1 MISVCT
7 RDSRLQEAVDHTR
20 LALVPV
26 RMDSATADANADF
39 EHFHDVELP
48 RRLHSALG
56 LQAARDVDRQP
67 SLAFRLR
74 EGRAY
79 TYTPGSPTIAIT
91 HGERAANTVIEFDTA
106 AWADFVTERRS
117 IPSLLYG
124 KSLGIPRGDA
134 NVLFGWEPA
143 LRALL
148 QERPIYDAPTL
159 DLRDEDGTPLNLATT
174 FTGASAPAA
183 VARFISKAGFAVV
196 RGVFSSEEI
205 AALATEADRLA
216 AAARQGDRRSWW
228 ARNADGEQILC
239 RVTYTSLIS
248 DAIAAL
254 IDDFRLRNL
263 ARAFA
268 PDYVPAPDRLDG
280 IALII
285 KNPNVV
291 DGLSDL
297 PWHIDCGMGGH
308 PTLCPVLQITVLL
321 DPASEDTGTLKF
333 LAGSHRFVTRIPA
346 DETGLPVVTVAG
358 RPGDC
363 LLHLSDTMHAA
374 PPPRGAARYR
384 RSLVASFYRPSVL
397 DVVPPGQG
405 FNDVLLSRD
414 DGHVE
419 NLRQMTARD

>member
-1 MISVCT
+1 MSPT
-7 RDSRLQEAVDHTR
+7 RTDVD
-20 LALVPV
+20 P
-26 RMDSATADANADF
+26 DF
-39 EHFHDVELP
+39 DHFHDVELP
-48 RRLHSALG
+48 RRLRTAPG
-56 LQAARDVDRQP
+56 LQAAGDVCQQP

-74 EGRAY
+74 DGRAY
-79 TYTPGSPTIAIT
+79 TYTPGSPTITIAS
-91 HGERAANTVIEFDTA
+91 GERAAHTVVELDAA
-106 AWADFVTERRS
+106 AWADFATERRS

-124 KSLGIPRGDA
+124 KMLVIARGDA

-148 QERPIYDAPTL
+148 QERPIYDVSTL
-159 DLRDEDGTPLNLATT
+159 DLRDENGAPLNLAKT

-183 VARFISKAGFAVV
+183 VARFVSEAGFAVV

-205 AALATEADRLA
+205 ATLAGEADRLA

-228 ARNADGEQILC
+228 ARNGDGEQILC
-239 RVTYTSLIS
+239 RVTYTPLMSE
-248 DAIAAL
+248 AIAAL
-254 IDDFRLRNL
+254 IDDSRLRNL

-280 IALII
+280 VALII

-308 PTLCPVLQITVLL
+308 PALCPVLQITVVL
-321 DPASEDTGTLKF
+321 DAASEDTGTLKF
-333 LAGSHRFVTRIPA
+333 LAGSHRFVTRMPA
-346 DETGLPVVTVAG
+346 DESALPVVTVAAE
-358 RPGDC
+358 PGDC
-363 LLHLSDTMHAA
+363 VLHLSDTMHAA

-384 RSLVASFYRPSVL
+384 RSLVTSFYRPSVL

-405 FNDVLLSRD
+405 FNDVLLSRE

-419 NLRQMTARD
+419 NLRQMTSGS